1 MQDNNVEATGPN
13 SGKPPKPKFLNKS
26 QRNEG
31 HRSMA
36 QIVFEGKQIITAR
49 PENMDKDEYRLLRKI
64 QTETIKRLFFKGHSP
79 SRKLRGIM
87 GGKEPLARTQKGLR
101 RIVKQ
106 RRAN

>member
-1 MQDNNVEATGPN
+1 MST
-13 SGKPPKPKFLNKS
+13 KFKNKS

-31 HRSMA
+31 HRSIA
-36 QIVFEGKQIITAR
+36 SLVFEGKQIINAR
-49 PENMDKDEYRLLRKI
+49 PETMSREEYQILRKV

-79 SRKLRGIM
+79 SRKLSGLM
-87 GGKEPLARTQKGLR
+87 GNKEPLARTQKGLR